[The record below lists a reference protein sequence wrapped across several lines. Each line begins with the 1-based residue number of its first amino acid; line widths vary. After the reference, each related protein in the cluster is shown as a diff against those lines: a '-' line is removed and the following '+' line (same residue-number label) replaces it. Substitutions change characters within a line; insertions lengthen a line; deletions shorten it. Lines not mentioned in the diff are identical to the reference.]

1 MNNSF
6 RIALTVVSFASVIFI
21 VVTANAKLTNLEDN
35 IERVRV
41 ESIVSSGKAIY
52 MPGNVCVLK
61 ATSDVST
68 SKMREFAAACIRSHD
83 NWLLINDT
91 QTSYID
97 DDKAIQDD

>member
-52 MPGNVCVLK
+52 MPGNV
-61 ATSDVST
+61 
-68 SKMREFAAACIRSHD
+68 
-83 NWLLINDT
+83 
-91 QTSYID
+91 
-97 DDKAIQDD
+97 

>member
-21 VVTANAKLTNLEDN
+21 VVAANAKLTNLEDN

-68 SKMREFAAACIRSHD
+68 YWTGPSTDEENRVVPFIEKGILGLL
-83 NWLLINDT
+83 NGGTWLLIEE
-91 QTSYID
+91 
-97 DDKAIQDD
+97 